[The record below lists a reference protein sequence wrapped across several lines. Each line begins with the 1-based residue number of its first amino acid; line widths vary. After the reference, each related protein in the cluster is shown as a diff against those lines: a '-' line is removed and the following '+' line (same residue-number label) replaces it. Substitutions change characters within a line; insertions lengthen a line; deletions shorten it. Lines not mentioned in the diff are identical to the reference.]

1 MTSRLIVLVGAACVI
16 TAGVGASQDRAVPP
30 GGAQSAASA
39 TAAALRARGLELGYN
54 LDHAEALAT
63 FKNAIAADP
72 DAAAGYRLA
81 AATAWIT
88 LLFEQGVITVEDYLG
103 PARPTAPRSAPA
115 PALQATFRA
124 YVHQAQAL
132 AEQGLRERPGDPD
145 AHFQVGSAYWYEA
158 SYAATVEGRM
168 LGSLGAARRA
178 YAEHG
183 RVLERDPAR
192 KDAGLIVGIC
202 NYGVSELPMPMR
214 VLAYLAGFSGDRER
228 GVRLIEDAADY
239 PSDVQTNALFTLILP
254 YNRDGRYDDALRV
267 IRRLQARYPRNRLL
281 RLEAAGTALRAKR
294 PAEARAWLE
303 EGLAQLATDRR
314 PRAPGEEA
322 RWRYTYG
329 SALVAL
335 KDVQPAE
342 RELRAALAGATRDWL
357 RGRVHRELGKVADLA
372 GNRPRALD
380 EYRQADRFCRHDDD
394 QACQDE
400 VAALLKTAYR

>member
-1 MTSRLIVLVGAACVI
+1 M
-16 TAGVGASQDRAVPP
+16 
-30 GGAQSAASA
+30 
-39 TAAALRARGLELGYN
+39 
-54 LDHAEALAT
+54 
-63 FKNAIAADP
+63 
-72 DAAAGYRLA
+72 
-81 AATAWIT
+81 
-88 LLFEQGVITVEDYLG
+88 
-103 PARPTAPRSAPA
+103 
-115 PALQATFRA
+115 
-124 YVHQAQAL
+124 
-132 AEQGLRERPGDPD
+132 
-145 AHFQVGSAYWYEA
+145 
-158 SYAATVEGRM
+158 
-168 LGSLGAARRA
+168 
-178 YAEHG
+178 
-183 RVLERDPAR
+183 
-192 KDAGLIVGIC
+192 
-202 NYGVSELPMPMR
+202 
-214 VLAYLAGFSGDRER
+214 
-228 GVRLIEDAADY
+228 
-239 PSDVQTNALFTLILP
+239 
-254 YNRDGRYDDALRV
+254 
-267 IRRLQARYPRNRLL
+267 QARYPRNRLL